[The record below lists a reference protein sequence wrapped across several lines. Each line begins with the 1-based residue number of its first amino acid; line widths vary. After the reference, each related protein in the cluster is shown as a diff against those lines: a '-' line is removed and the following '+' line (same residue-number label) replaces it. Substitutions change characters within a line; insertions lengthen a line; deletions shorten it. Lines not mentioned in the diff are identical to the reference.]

1 MANFIGLDDNTIKL
15 STKELSKLLAN
26 TYLLY
31 LKTQNYHW
39 NVTGENF
46 QMWHLLF
53 EKQYEEL
60 TDAVD
65 SIAERIR
72 MLGQHTPA
80 SFADFLALSTISE
93 KDKPRSADEMIS
105 VLLDNHDAII
115 VQLRYD
121 LKALEETDDEGNI
134 DFFIERLRAHEKTA
148 WMLRSHIK
156 SR

>member
-15 STKELSKLLAN
+15 STNELSKLLAN

-60 TDAVD
+60 ADAVD
-65 SIAERIR
+65 AIAERIR

-80 SFADFLALSTISE
+80 SFTDFLALATISE
-93 KDKPRSADEMIS
+93 KDKPRSADEMIN

-115 VQLRYD
+115 VQLRYG

-134 DFFIERLRAHEKTA
+134 DFFIQRLREHEKIA

-156 SR
+156 SK